1 MAQDRGLVVITGA
14 SRSIGRALARRFEE
28 AGHPVLA
35 VARSP
40 ADGEGAVAADLASQD
55 GMAAVVA
62 AVRAR
67 GVPVEVLINNAGMQ
81 AALDLTAPEAERE
94 AETVAAEI
102 ALNLAAPILLVRALL
117 PLMRQP
123 GATIVNVTSLVSR
136 HPKPSAPVYSA
147 SKAGLASFTAS
158 LRRQLAPQGIR
169 VMEAV
174 PPLVDTAM
182 TEGRGRGKISPEAM
196 AEAIFEG
203 VAEGRAL
210 VAPGIARRVLVLNR
224 VLPELVRRILSR
236 S

>member
-14 SRSIGRALARRFEE
+14 SRGIGRALARRFEE

-94 AETVAAEI
+94 ADTVAVEI
-102 ALNLAAPILLVRALL
+102 ALNLAAPILLARALL

-147 SKAGLASFTAS
+147 GKAGLASFTAS
-158 LRRQLAPQGIR
+158 LRHQLVPLGIR

-182 TEGRGRGKISPEAM
+182 TEGRGRGKIPPEAM

-203 VAEGRAL
+203 VAKGRPL
-210 VAPGIARRVLVLNR
+210 VAPGLARLVLLLDR
-224 VLPELVRRILSR
+224 LLPGLVAGILAR

>member
-14 SRSIGRALARRFEE
+14 SRGIGRALARRFEE

-35 VARSP
+35 VARTP
-40 ADGEGAVAADLASQD
+40 AGGEGAVAADLARRD
-55 GMAAVVA
+55 GVAAVVA

-67 GVPVEVLINNAGMQ
+67 GMPVEVLINNAGMQ

-102 ALNLAAPILLVRALL
+102 ALNLAAPILLARALL

-147 SKAGLASFTAS
+147 GKAGLASFTAS

-182 TEGRGRGKISPEAM
+182 TEGRGRGKIPPEAM

-203 VAEGRAL
+203 VAKGRPL
-210 VAPGIARRVLVLNR
+210 VAPGLARRVLLLDR
-224 VLPELVRRILSR
+224 LLPGLVAGILAR